1 MSRFD
6 LSNMFTNKLGED
18 AGVQQLP
25 LDQLVPWVGSDG
37 RLQPFRVNQ
46 EELPSLVKSI
56 QCIGVLSPIVVR
68 PKGDD
73 YEILAGHRR
82 VEASRIAGLV
92 SVPVVIREVGDDEAV
107 CILCDS
113 NLNHREKLLPSE
125 KAFAYKLKV
134 DATKRQGERSDLTLD
149 QLAPKLKA
157 RDKVAENTDESGAQI
172 SRYIRLTYLIPEML
186 DMVDDNKLAF
196 VPAVLVSYLSTSNQH
211 ALNSILSRDQT
222 SVSVAQATQMKEL
235 SSHNKLS
242 ATEIEWI
249 MTSQVPEK
257 TKVVL
262 KENELRKYFPS
273 QTSSKDMEK
282 IIFQLLEKWQKGKEH
297 NTNDKETAI

>member
-1 MSRFD
+1 MSKFD
-6 LSNMFTNKLGED
+6 LANMFTNNLDED

-25 LDQLVPWVGSDG
+25 LDQLVPWVDTNG
-37 RLQPFRVNQ
+37 RLQPFRVNP
-46 EELPSLVKSI
+46 EELPCLVQSI
-56 QCIGVLSPIVVR
+56 QSIGVLSPIVVR

-73 YEILAGHRR
+73 YEILSGHRR

-134 DATKRQGERSDLTLD
+134 DATKRQGERSDLTSD
-149 QLAPKLKA
+149 QLAPKLMA

-172 SRYIRLTYLIPEML
+172 SRYIRLTYLIPELL
-186 DMVDDNKLAF
+186 DMVDDNKLGF
-196 VPAVLVSYLSTSNQH
+196 IPAVFVSYLSTENQH
-211 ALNSILSRDQT
+211 ALNSIISRDQT

-235 SSHNKLS
+235 SSRNKLS
-242 ATEIEWI
+242 PEQIEWI
-249 MTSQVPEK
+249 MASHVADK
-257 TKVVL
+257 KKVVL
-262 KENELRKYFPS
+262 KEAELKKYFPA
-273 QTSSKDMEK
+273 QASSKDIEK
-282 IIFQLLEKWQKGKEH
+282 IIIGLLEKWSLDQKKEM
-297 NTNDKETAI
+297 ER